1 MTDSNNRLDRIE
13 EILAMN
19 ANWFVE
25 TRQILAETT
34 IKNAETAAIANS
46 NARAIQ
52 AADSRIAEVAE
63 LVERNA
69 NANVLLRDAVDA
81 LVHVADSTMA
91 HIDTVVIRIDAQ
103 NERITE
109 MSSEIR
115 GLQTENRRILDR
127 LERRDTES

>member
-19 ANWFVE
+19 ATWFVE
-25 TRQILAETT
+25 TRQILTETT

-52 AADSRIAEVAE
+52 AADSRIAEVAD

-69 NANVLLRDAVDA
+69 NANALLRDAVDA

-91 HIDTVVIRIDAQ
+91 RIDTVVIRIDAQ
-103 NERITE
+103 SEQINE